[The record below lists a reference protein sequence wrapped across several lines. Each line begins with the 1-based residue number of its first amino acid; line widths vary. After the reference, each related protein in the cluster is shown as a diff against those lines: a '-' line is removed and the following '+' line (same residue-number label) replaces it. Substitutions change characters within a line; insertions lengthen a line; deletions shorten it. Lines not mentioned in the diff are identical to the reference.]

1 VKNQGLGTREQGIEQ
16 AVKAGFRLGLTLG
29 LLIGVLAL
37 VILWCILIFARPA
50 QGKVRET
57 TSDAASGRVNPQSAI
72 RNPQSTSLLDAG
84 VPEQPRRDAKA
95 GSMARVSLRPRRPA
109 YTGWRRLEYSVLDGI
124 WSVETERGRNLRRG
138 DGGKA
143 AGHVQFHEAAWY
155 RGCEYLGVDWLWPE
169 DAYEVEKC
177 FHVARANWY
186 RDHMPCVVA
195 GDVDELIRRFRR
207 PFDPYGPGQAGYVR
221 RVRAAMAEPQRA
233 VGQ

>member
-1 VKNQGLGTREQGIEQ
+1 MNEQERDLRAAMGQGWIR
-16 AVKAGFRLGLTLG
+16 GLVVGVSIGLFA
-29 LLIGVLAL
+29 LLILLVLVVASRR
-37 VILWCILIFARPA
+37 AR
-50 QGKVRET
+50 GSVCET